1 MRGRDVAVLSE
12 VKTRKP
18 SVAGNASARICRYS
32 TTLSLSA
39 AVGCAIASKGP
50 GIHSR
55 IAPSSERK
63 IASQAPC
70 LTSNPISVNLRAPNN

>member
-18 SVAGNASARICRYS
+18 SVAGKASASICRYS

-39 AVGCAIASKGP
+39 ADGWAIASNGP
-50 GIHSR
+50 GIQR
-55 IAPSSERK
+55 KIAPSSESK
-63 IASQAPC
+63 IASHAPC